1 MPRYFFHVHDGFS
14 TRDTDGSDLPDIF
27 SAQAEAIR
35 LSGELLR
42 EMGTKLW
49 DGMEW
54 SLTVTDEN
62 EGALFILRFS
72 ADKGTPI
79 DGS

>member
-1 MPRYFFHVHDGFS
+1 MPRYFFHVDDGFS
-14 TRDTDGSDLPDIF
+14 TRDVDGTDLPDIF
-27 SAQAEAIR
+27 AAQGEAIR

-42 EMGTKLW
+42 EMEAKFWNGV
-49 DGMEW
+49 EW

-62 EGALFILRFS
+62 EGVLFILRFS